1 MTKLGLD
8 SLANNS
14 MTSLRKYHQPIL
26 TLAII
31 LTQAIVTSG
40 QSPVNREQQDSIK
53 VLETTHNFLT
63 AFRNL
68 EWDRFT
74 EYFADD
80 ATAFFPPSAKHA
92 HRTNNKGEII
102 GIFKVVFENARKRR
116 MSAPYLDIDPKEIKI
131 QMSGQVAIVSFT
143 LNDPDMLSR
152 RTLVWTKRNDSWVI
166 IHLHASG
173 IPVVDK

>member
-1 MTKLGLD
+1 
-8 SLANNS
+8 
-14 MTSLRKYHQPIL
+14 MTSVTKYSQPIL

-31 LTQAIVTSG
+31 LAQTIVTSG
-40 QSPVNREQQDSIK
+40 QNQSVNREQQDSVK
-53 VLETTHNFLT
+53 VLETTYNFLN

-92 HRTNNKGEII
+92 QRANSKLEIVN
-102 GIFKVVFENARKRR
+102 IFKIVFENAHKRR
-116 MSAPYLDIDPKEIKI
+116 TSAPYLDIDPKEIKI

-152 RTLVWTKRNDSWVI
+152 RTLVWTKRNDSWII

-173 IPVVDK
+173 IVEK